1 MLCQTLSTDPC
12 FCAAAAAGCG
22 WAGVGEAQVAH
33 EAACPFAICQ
43 RMMAPLLAQN
53 QQLSRRCQELRGQH
67 RQLQRQGAALQ
78 PLVGRSLGG
87 GGGEVGSAVA
97 VFRPAVERFKQ
108 RQFRPAV
115 ERFKQRQLQ
124 QFESYCEKL
133 YTSPDANERAA
144 AEAAL
149 VQQHAQSA
157 PLEGPTSPPAPPQG
171 GPGSGWW
178 PWLWWPWLVRHTPR
192 ESPQAAKVLELVA

>member
-67 RQLQRQGAALQ
+67 RQLQRQVAALQ

-97 VFRPAVERFKQ
+97 V
-108 RQFRPAV
+108 FRPAV

-157 PLEGPTSPPAPPQG
+157 PLEGPYLAPCASPGRA
-171 GPGSGWW
+171 
-178 PWLWWPWLVRHTPR
+178 WWPWLVRHTPR